1 VLLEQIDASLEQSL
15 STLKRAEHEQKV
27 VWIAAYELGRQYY
40 FLDTVQRCKR
50 RSMGLLWI
58 LQKLAAVDS
67 LDQQFRR
74 KWPLQPIFL
83 VRQFIMYHLEDP

>member
-1 VLLEQIDASLEQSL
+1 VLLEQMDANLEKSL
-15 STLKRAEHEQKV
+15 STLKRAEHEQKLAWV
-27 VWIAAYELGRQYY
+27 AAFELGKQFY
-40 FLDTVQRCKR
+40 FLDTVQHCKR
-50 RSMGLLWI
+50 RSMGLLCL

-83 VRQFIMYHLEDP
+83 VRHFIMCHHQVP